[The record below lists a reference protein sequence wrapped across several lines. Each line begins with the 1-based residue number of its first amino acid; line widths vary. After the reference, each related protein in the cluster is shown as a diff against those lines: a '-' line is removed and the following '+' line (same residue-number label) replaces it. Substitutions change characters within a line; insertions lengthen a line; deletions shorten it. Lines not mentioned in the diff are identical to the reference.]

1 MRQTLSKGMAVA
13 AAATGVLSLYG
24 GSALADSDAHGA
36 AQGSPGVLSGN
47 NIQVPVNIPVNICG
61 NSVDAAAALDPAFAN
76 SCATHGGRGEG
87 ADEEHADSG
96 GGGPQD
102 SGHGGSGNTGY
113 GDSGDSGYGNSGG
126 HHSTP
131 PSGGGSHST
140 PPYGDGHS
148 APPYGGGKTTPPPY
162 DGGHSAPPYGGGK
175 TTPPPYGGEETTQP
189 PHGGGKTTPPPY
201 GGEETTRPPYGG
213 DETTPP
219 YGGEESTPPGGGHAT
234 PPGGEYPQEPPLLA
248 HTGGDGPAMIAT
260 SAASAALI
268 AAGAVLY
275 RRGRSASRR

>member
-47 NIQVPVNIPVNICG
+47 TIQVPVNIPVNICG
-61 NSVDAAAALDPAFAN
+61 NSVDAAAALNPAFAN
-76 SCATHGGRGEG
+76 SCATQVRRSES
-87 ADEEHADSG
+87 ADEEHTGSG
-96 GGGPQD
+96 NGGSQN
-102 SGHGGSGNTGY
+102 SGHGASGNTGY
-113 GDSGDSGYGNSGG
+113 GDSGDSGYGSSGG
-126 HHSTP
+126 HHSAP
-131 PSGGGSHST
+131 PSGGSHSA
-140 PPYGDGHS
+140 PSYGDGHS
-148 APPYGGGKTTPPPY
+148 APPYGGGKTTPPAY
-162 DGGHSAPPYGGGK
+162 GGEETTPPPYGGGK
-175 TTPPPYGGEETTQP
+175 TTPPPYGGEETAR
-189 PHGGGKTTPPPY
+189 PPY

-213 DETTPP
+213 D
-219 YGGEESTPPGGGHAT
+219 ESTPPGGGHAT
-234 PPGGEYPQEPPLLA
+234 PPGGEYPEEPPVLA